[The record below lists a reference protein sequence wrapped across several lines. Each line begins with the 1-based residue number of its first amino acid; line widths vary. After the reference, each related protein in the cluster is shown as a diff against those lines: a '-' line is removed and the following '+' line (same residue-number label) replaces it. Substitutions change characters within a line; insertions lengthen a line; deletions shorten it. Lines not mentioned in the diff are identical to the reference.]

1 MICTHWQKLLVSVS
15 DLASIHD
22 PWTHGGSHV
31 YNTRTLALATNTKC
45 QNAIAFYNH
54 QAFNLPIGSTNARKY
69 NNEELISAAAPAAI
83 IELAVVDGALLY
95 FNNAHLY
102 TQWRRHVTRDHRD
115 ISASCRRCLE
125 QAYVLLE
132 YFFASSYVG
141 SFKRRISVTYSAC
154 VLVCC

>member
-1 MICTHWQKLLVSVS
+1 
-15 DLASIHD
+15 
-22 PWTHGGSHV
+22 V

-102 TQWRRHVTRDHRD
+102 TQ
-115 ISASCRRCLE
+115 
-125 QAYVLLE
+125 
-132 YFFASSYVG
+132 
-141 SFKRRISVTYSAC
+141 
-154 VLVCC
+154 